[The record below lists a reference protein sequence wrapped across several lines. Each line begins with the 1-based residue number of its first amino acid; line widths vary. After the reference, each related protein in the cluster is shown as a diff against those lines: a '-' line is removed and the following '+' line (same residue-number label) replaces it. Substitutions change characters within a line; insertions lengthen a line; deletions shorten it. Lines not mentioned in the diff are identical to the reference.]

1 MECIDQVA
9 FPTTTI
15 SGEGMKT
22 IICGQSVYQF
32 GSHVRSECAHLTFG
46 YSTHALDALYMEGL
60 CFYGWRCS
68 LDTLSHGG
76 KVGL

>member
-32 GSHVRSECAHLTFG
+32 GPHVRSECAHLTFG

-60 CFYGWRCS
+60 FLW
-68 LDTLSHGG
+68 LEVLT
-76 KVGL
+76 